1 MGKILVTGGMGY
13 IGSHTIAALIENGYR
28 TVSID
33 NFSNSKP
40 EILPKLE
47 RLTQSDIEFFETDT
61 RNESALEKIF
71 SCNDI
76 DTVIHFAGLKS
87 VSQSVADPMLY
98 YSNNVGGIISLIN
111 AMEHAGCKN
120 LVFSSSATVYGIN
133 NPVPN
138 LEDMPVSAVTPYGQT
153 KLMTEQILSDL
164 CNSDPKWSVLSLRY
178 FNPIGAHPSGFIGE
192 ELSDNPPNIA
202 PYIMKVALGEL
213 PYVRI
218 FGNDYPTADGTGIRD
233 YIHISDLAEGHISAV
248 DYVRSHKGF
257 DIINLGTGHGYSVLE
272 LIHTF
277 EEVCGKKIPWKFV
290 SKRMGDV
297 GISYADI
304 SKAKKL
310 LNWSPRLDLY
320 DMCRDN
326 WNFIMQKQREII

>member
-1 MGKILVTGGMGY
+1 MCKILVTGGTGY
-13 IGSHTIAALIENGYR
+13 IGSHTLTALIENGYQA
-28 TVSID
+28 VAID

-40 EILPKLE
+40 EILPKIE
-47 RLTQSDIEFFETDT
+47 RLTQSDIEFFEADT
-61 RNESALEKIF
+61 RNEIALNRIF
-71 SCNDI
+71 SQNNI

-98 YSNNVGGIISLIN
+98 YSNNVGGIVSLIN
-111 AMEHAGCKN
+111 AMEKAGCKN

-164 CNSDPKWSVLSLRY
+164 CNSDPEWSVLSLRY
-178 FNPIGAHPSGFIGE
+178 FNPIGAHRSGLIGE
-192 ELSDNPPNIA
+192 ELSDTPPNIA

-213 PYVRI
+213 PYVKI
-218 FGNDYPTADGTGIRD
+218 FGNDYPTPDGTGIRD

-248 DYVRSHKGF
+248 EYVRSHKGF
-257 DIINLGTGHGYSVLE
+257 DVINLGTGHGYSVLE
-272 LIHTF
+272 LIRTF
-277 EEVCGKKIPWKFV
+277 EEVCGKEIPWKFAP
-290 SKRMGDV
+290 KRMGDV

-304 SKAKKL
+304 GKAKKL
-310 LNWSPRLDLY
+310 LNWSPRLNLL
-320 DMCRDN
+320 DMCYDN
-326 WNFIMQKQREII
+326 WNFISKKQKEIL